1 MFNKNAIWNVSYE
14 TTNNK
19 KLDW

>member
-1 MFNKNAIWNVSYE
+1 MFNKNTIWNVSYE